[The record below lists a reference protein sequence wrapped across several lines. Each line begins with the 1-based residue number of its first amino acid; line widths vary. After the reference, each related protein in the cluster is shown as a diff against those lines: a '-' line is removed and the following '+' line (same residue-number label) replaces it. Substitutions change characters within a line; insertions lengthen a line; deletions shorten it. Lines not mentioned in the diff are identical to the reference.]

1 MKDTICGMFSGG
13 VTTII
18 SHPLDTLKTRYQ
30 TSNKGSNNIKYNKLF
45 SGLKYPFYSNII
57 FNGYLFGLNS
67 YINNN
72 YTNNNFISG
81 FITGSSF
88 SILINPIELYKVRD
102 QNNIKEKLDV
112 NLKTQLR
119 GISMTF
125 LRESIGTSIYFG
137 VYNHLKNKLDFSS
150 FNSGGISGVC
160 SWTITY
166 PFDVIKTRLQSNNY
180 IHIKDAIKI
189 GNLYN
194 GFKFCI
200 IRAYFVN
207 SFTFYFY
214 DKIRC
219 II

>member
-1 MKDTICGMFSGG
+1 MKDTISGMISGG
-13 VTTII
+13 ITTII

-30 TSNKGSNNIKYNKLF
+30 SNIYLSKDIKYNKLF
-45 SGLKYPFYSNII
+45 AGLKYPFYSNII

-67 YINNN
+67 YINN

-81 FITGSSF
+81 FITGTTF
-88 SILINPIELYKVRD
+88 SLFVNPIELYKIRE
-102 QNNIKEKLDV
+102 QNNVKDSLNT
-112 NLKTQLR
+112 NLKSQFR

-125 LRESIGTSIYFG
+125 FRESIGTSIYFG
-137 VYNHLKNKLDFSS
+137 IYYHFKNKLEYNS
-150 FNSGGISGVC
+150 FNAGGIAGIC
-160 SWTITY
+160 SWSITY
-166 PFDVIKTRLQSNNY
+166 PFDVIKTRLQSNSKIY
-180 IHIKDAIKI
+180 IKDAVKI
-189 GNLYN
+189 GNLYS

-214 DKIRC
+214 DKIRD